1 MNINHG
7 ETSLVI
13 AGAWN
18 PAILSPQWV
27 LQHGLGKALDG
38 TNRIQAYLPAGQGV
52 IFEFPRYVLEDFTFT
67 ARADALVIVPI
78 ATEQERMAVAEDAA
92 AKMLQEL
99 RHTPLGGIGHNFE
112 FHEPNPQPDQLQ
124 VFTDSRQDIA
134 DEMPEG
140 WNPTSAVVVSSFA
153 SGTNA
158 VVLNISRHFEAGTL
172 LVKMNFHHSV
182 ADVDQALQILRGE
195 NGYFRMAQ
203 NFETARSIVTK
214 LYGDIN
220 NG

>member
-1 MNINHG
+1 
-7 ETSLVI
+7 
-13 AGAWN
+13 
-18 PAILSPQWV
+18 
-27 LQHGLGKALDG
+27 
-38 TNRIQAYLPAGQGV
+38 
-52 IFEFPRYVLEDFTFT
+52 
-67 ARADALVIVPI
+67 
-78 ATEQERMAVAEDAA
+78 MAVAEDAA

-112 FHEPNPQPDQLQ
+112 FHEPNPQPRQLQ

-158 VVLNISRHFEAGTL
+158 VVLNISRHFEAGTM

-195 NGYFRMAQ
+195 SGYFRMAQ